1 MQAELAKLSLLEAEE
16 DALRRQQEEQER
28 MDYELACR
36 IAEVEATSASGG
48 DVIETQSIA
57 MESRL
62 ARKTLKRGVNKP
74 KQQESA
80 KKFDLKKW
88 KYAELRDTI
97 NTSCEIELLNA
108 CREEFHRSFL
118 VVMER
123 YDLFIR
129 LF

>member
-16 DALRRQQEEQER
+16 EALRRQQEEQER

-62 ARKTLKRGVNKP
+62 ARKTLKRGV
-74 KQQESA
+74 KQKQPESA
-80 KKFDLKKW
+80 KKYDLKKW

-108 CREEFHRSFL
+108 CREEFHRSIPL
-118 VVMER
+118 LWS
-123 YDLFIR
+123 DCKLFIC